1 MRDKIERI
9 NMTQLVMTATAIAQT
24 AKTARELNRQLSEML
39 ESAEIDTDSIDFV
52 SAYGYLEGDCDE
64 KPLIE
69 YVREQ
74 MQCKG

>member
-39 ESAEIDTDSIDFV
+39 ESAGIDTDSIDFV
-52 SAYGYLEGDCDE
+52 SAYGYLEGDRDE

>member
-1 MRDKIERI
+1 MKEISLTHLEKIE
-9 NMTQLVMTATAIAQT
+9 LAATAIART
-24 AKTARELNRQLSEML
+24 AQKARELNRQLSEML
-39 ESAEIDTDSIDFV
+39 ESAGIDTNSVDFV

-69 YVREQ
+69 YVKEQ

>member
-1 MRDKIERI
+1 MKRL
-9 NMTQLVMTATAIAQT
+9 NMKQLALLATAIAQT
-24 AKTARELNRQLSEML
+24 AQTARELNRQLSEML
-39 ESAEIDTDSIDFV
+39 EDAGIDTDSVDFV

-74 MQCKG
+74 MQCKE

>member
-39 ESAEIDTDSIDFV
+39 ESAGIDTDSIDFV

>member
-1 MRDKIERI
+1 MKRLNMER
-9 NMTQLVMTATAIAQT
+9 LVLLATAIAQT
-24 AKTARELNRQLSEML
+24 AQTARELNRQLSEML
-39 ESAEIDTDSIDFV
+39 ETAGIDTDSVDFV

-69 YVREQ
+69 YVKEQ

>member
-1 MRDKIERI
+1 MKRL
-9 NMTQLVMTATAIAQT
+9 NMKQLALLATAIAQT
-24 AKTARELNRQLSEML
+24 AQTARELNRQLSEML
-39 ESAEIDTDSIDFV
+39 EDAGIDTDSVDFV

-69 YVREQ
+69 YVKEQ

>member
-24 AKTARELNRQLSEML
+24 AKTARKLNRQLSEML
-39 ESAEIDTDSIDFV
+39 ESAGIDTDSIDFV
-52 SAYGYLEGDCDE
+52 SAYGYLEGDRDE

>member
-9 NMTQLVMTATAIAQT
+9 NMTQLVMIATAIAQT

-39 ESAEIDTDSIDFV
+39 ESAGIDTDSVDFV

-69 YVREQ
+69 YVKEQ